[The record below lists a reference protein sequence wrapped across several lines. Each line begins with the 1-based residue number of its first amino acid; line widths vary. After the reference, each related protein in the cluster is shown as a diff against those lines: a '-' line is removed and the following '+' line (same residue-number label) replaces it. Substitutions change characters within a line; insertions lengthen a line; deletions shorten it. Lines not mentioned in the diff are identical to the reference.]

1 MAKHGDTY
9 VLPGGVRATM
19 EQAPSQNGYRLLEL
33 VFDVPVGQRLLPL
46 PHQHIDIPEHFA
58 VLGGTARHWLG
69 RRRLVAHAGDA
80 WVVPPRTT
88 HIHAANIGDA
98 PLVVRQWL
106 EVEPEDQ
113 QLLTG
118 IERYFDAVV
127 GLAALGKV
135 DRFGRITDPLQDALT
150 ASETL
155 VPGGTYFPL
164 MPIAVQ
170 RAFIGRVADVA
181 RKRGRVAVPA

>member
-1 MAKHGDTY
+1 MATHGDTY

-106 EVEPEDQ
+106 EREGGDEP
-113 QLLTG
+113 LLG
-118 IERYFDAVV
+118 GFERYVET
-127 GLAALGKV
+127 LGAFSAQGKL
-135 DRFGRITDPLQDALT
+135 DRFWRIKDPLQDALT
-150 ASETL
+150 LHETI
-155 VPGGTYFPL
+155 VPGTYFPL
-164 MPIAVQ
+164 VPTAWQ
-170 RAFIGRVADVA
+170 DALLGRIADVA

>member
-1 MAKHGDTY
+1 MAKQGDAY

-80 WVVPPRTT
+80 WEVPPRAT
-88 HIHAANIGDA
+88 HIHPANIGDT

-106 EVEPEDQ
+106 EHERGDER
-113 QLLTG
+113 LLG
-118 IERYFDAVV
+118 GLERYVEAI
-127 GLAALGKV
+127 AAFAAQGMV
-135 DRFGRITDPLQDALT
+135 DRFWRIKDPLQDALVLR
-150 ASETL
+150 ET
-155 VPGGTYFPL
+155 VTPGTYFPL
-164 MPIAVQ
+164 VPTGWQDALLGGL
-170 RAFIGRVADVA
+170 AEVA